1 MFTSDAGGRGGE
13 GSRWWG
19 GGDNRCDALGMGS
32 CFGEFYLTQQLNFVD
47 TVYNW
52 GLTII
57 EKEELLIS
65 IKYKANP
72 LAWGLKSSQ

>member
-1 MFTSDAGGRGGE
+1 MFTSDAGGGGDGE

-19 GGDNRCDALGMGS
+19 AGDNRCDALDMGS
-32 CFGEFYLTQQLNFVD
+32 CYGSFTQQLDFVD
-47 TVYNW
+47 TVYNC

-65 IKYKANP
+65 IKYKGNL
-72 LAWGLKSSQ
+72 LAKGLKSSQ